1 MIKGC
6 QQFLKAP
13 LHLGSC
19 GICNFVSLLHL
30 AKKCYLYL
38 FCQCCCRACSAAS
51 SNYFCSEHSWCPLA
65 YKSGSVPWCTL
76 MQAQSNIVTARS
88 SCYAVPFL
96 HVLPSIIISG
106 IYISKV
112 LKSVLQIN
120 NELSLL
126 KLDGLALGSQLSRV
140 CNILAVYLRR

>member
-1 MIKGC
+1 
-6 QQFLKAP
+6 
-13 LHLGSC
+13 
-19 GICNFVSLLHL
+19 
-30 AKKCYLYL
+30 
-38 FCQCCCRACSAAS
+38 
-51 SNYFCSEHSWCPLA
+51 
-65 YKSGSVPWCTL
+65 

-126 KLDGLALGSQLSRV
+126 RLDGLALGSQLSRV